1 MAPERIFVAFDCWQ
15 LRIHTFFMFRLWKW
29 LGERWKENEGHRKED
44 SICLWL
50 WLLHQGM
57 AGLFMDGN
65 GMIRKK
71 KADVF
76 AVKRSKEDM
85 DIKNI
90 MGCAQV
96 QTSCFCSLLHPY
108 GTYELFLDVR
118 SRKLLRKPWRSEA
131 HRCYHSSS
139 RVPFQRQKM
148 PKIRCESERR
158 TMSVGFAE
166 TLARWCKSIFVH
178 MLSYQTFDIIRK
190 VSTPCQPTSLCRSA
204 PVTFGECQRRIKQ
217 LGQNFTPVLCWSC
230 WAGGISSAT
239 KLSASNHHCTKLV
252 GPGQCI
258 NFTINTPPKAID
270 IVCIC

>member
-1 MAPERIFVAFDCWQ
+1 
-15 LRIHTFFMFRLWKW
+15 
-29 LGERWKENEGHRKED
+29 
-44 SICLWL
+44 
-50 WLLHQGM
+50 
-57 AGLFMDGN
+57 
-65 GMIRKK
+65 MIRKK

-96 QTSCFCSLLHPY
+96 QTSCFCSLLHPF

-118 SRKLLRKPWRSEA
+118 SRKLLRKPSRSEA

-166 TLARWCKSIFVH
+166 TLALWYKSIFVH
-178 MLSYQTFDIIRK
+178 DVVFVCVTHRSYHTFDIIRK
-190 VSTPCQPTSLCRSA
+190 VSTPCQPTPQSLQVGTSDIWGMSEKDQAAWSEFHTGAVLIMLSRRH
-204 PVTFGECQRRIKQ
+204 FIGHKIECLKSP
-217 LGQNFTPVLCWSC
+217 L
-230 WAGGISSAT
+230 
-239 KLSASNHHCTKLV
+239 H
-252 GPGQCI
+252 
-258 NFTINTPPKAID
+258 
-270 IVCIC
+270 